1 VSGRLSGYRTDVNR
15 LRTTGLVDVEIVSPT
30 VKTFRLKDSKC
41 ANAKPGQFLML
52 WVPGVDE
59 IPLSIFDGDGRQGVS
74 VVVKNVGEASSSL
87 HNTKVGDIVGLRGPF
102 GNHFTVS
109 GHRLLCV
116 AGGTGVVPL
125 LFLVRRFVPRGV
137 CVTFVLGG
145 KTRDELLFLSELE
158 SLKSKKLRL
167 VTSTEDGSCGLSG
180 LCTQPVERL
189 LTEEDF
195 DLVLGCGPELMLF
208 RVFELAEKHRVPF
221 QASLERLM
229 RCAIGLCGSCVLGK
243 YRVCADG
250 PVFTSGQLREMKGEF
265 GFVKRDFSGR
275 KIPLGE

>member
-74 VVVKNVGEASSSL
+74 VVVKKVGEASSSL

-167 VTSTEDGSCGLSG
+167 VTSTEDGSCGVSG